1 MLRSD
6 CNGTLMLSS
15 ESEFVKNDA
24 FLSKLEKKVISLS
37 DKYGL
42 GEVLF
47 MEKNPRN
54 NNSSDAFIIK
64 APKEWSNQRI
74 FEVWEP
80 ISKEVHDFAKKE
92 GITLLSEICFVI
104 VSNRY

>member
-6 CNGTLMLSS
+6 CNGTLMPSC
-15 ESEFVKNDA
+15 ESKVVQNDA

-37 DKYGL
+37 NRYSL

-47 MEKNPRN
+47 MERNPRN
-54 NNSSDAFIIK
+54 DNSLNSFIIR
-64 APKEWSNQRI
+64 APEDWSQERI
-74 FEVWEP
+74 FDVWEP
-80 ISKEVHDFAKKE
+80 ISFEVHDFAKKE
-92 GITLLSEICFVI
+92 GIDVLAEICTII